1 MKVGIL
7 VKGFKNIFMGLFWVL
22 IAFFIYSSHYD
33 VVSSYQI
40 EDSIDLIPNHNYVP
54 EIIKLKRE
62 GKTNE
67 ALEITRF
74 VRKHPDIPGQDS
86 AKELE
91 IMLEEVLNSAWERT
105 GRVGKGFVTGSGDS
119 IEELS
124 GAIASDMLIYGDIR
138 DLVKQ
143 GYFKIMGEETD
154 PLIVA
159 LSSLGLATEFAD
171 CIDWAPAV
179 LKVFRKLKLL
189 SNKFTEFL
197 ITAIKKS
204 IKGLKL
210 DDLLKTVLENLKLL
224 IEKLDFART
233 AAVIKYVDT
242 PSDIIAITAVA
253 EKNADAAYF
262 TIKNGGT
269 NGVKLIKD
277 LGTSEDGVSSL
288 LKAAKKG
295 PSGIE
300 WLRKGG
306 SGQKSLGKIRK
317 YARIFKNIC
326 LGRPQQLITALW
338 RNYPGIVIV
347 LLSCVLLFALRA
359 FLRGG
364 RTLYGLKK

>member
-74 VRKHPDIPGQDS
+74 VRKHPDMPGQDS

-91 IMLEEVLNSAWERT
+91 IMLEEELNSAWERT

-124 GAIASDMLIYGDIR
+124 GAIASDMFIYGDIR

-159 LSSLGLATEFAD
+159 LSSLGLVTELAD
-171 CIDWAPAV
+171 YVDWVPAV
-179 LKVFRKLKLL
+179 LKVFRKLKVL
-189 SNKFTEFL
+189 SNRFTDFL
-197 ITAIKKS
+197 LTAIKES
-204 IKGLKL
+204 IKLRKL
-210 DDLLKTVLENLKLL
+210 DNQLIKVFENLKRL

-233 AAVIKYVDT
+233 ASVIKYVDT
-242 PSDIIAITAVA
+242 PSDIIAITAVV

-262 TIKNGGT
+262 TIKNGGI

-300 WLRKGG
+300 WLKKGG
-306 SGQKSLGKIRK
+306 SGHKYVVRIRFFCKI
-317 YARIFKNIC
+317 F
-326 LGRPQQLITALW
+326 
-338 RNYPGIVIV
+338 
-347 LLSCVLLFALRA
+347 
-359 FLRGG
+359 
-364 RTLYGLKK
+364 